1 MNIDRNLVNRALL
14 VAGRMPSSEWEEE
27 GSANN
32 AMIKEFYLSTFLEA
46 LSEISWTGGRRRK
59 FLMKTGVPHI
69 QNTGFRFTY
78 DLPLDCARPVEL
90 RDKEYFVVEDRFLY
104 TEQERAD
111 LLYIT
116 NGRIQPAVPMVSG
129 GRPGDIPGGEYFSG
143 GRPGDAADED
153 VTLYGGRPGDITEAI
168 PPDVKPDEDY
178 PEYQMP
184 RYESKFYQY
193 VENMLAAKFALK
205 LSENPALHGQL
216 LQQAYMI
223 KQEAVNA
230 SLSVSAGPVKP
241 NKWWGE
247 ELGIHAY
254 H

>member
-14 VAGRMPSSEWEEE
+14 VAGRMPFSEWEEA

-32 AMIKEFYLSTFLEA
+32 TMVKEFYLSTFLEA
-46 LSEISWTGGRRRK
+46 LSEISWTGGRKRK

-69 QNTGFRFTY
+69 RNAGFRFIY

-90 RDKEYFVVEDRFLY
+90 REREYFVTEDRFLY
-104 TEQERAD
+104 TDQEQAD

-116 NGRIQPAVPMVSG
+116 NGRIQPAVPLVSG
-129 GRPGDIPGGEYFSG
+129 GRPGDVLEGEYFSG
-143 GRPGDAADED
+143 GRPGDMADED
-153 VTLYGGRPGDITEAI
+153 VTLYGGRPADIPEAA
-168 PPDVKPDEDY
+168 PPEAGPGEDY
-178 PEYQMP
+178 PEYRMP

-230 SLSVSAGPVKP
+230 SLSVSAGPIKP
-241 NKWWGE
+241 AKWWAE
-247 ELGIHAY
+247 ELGIHAHY
-254 H
+254 